1 MILNYLKNKYWLWS
15 LIGIIIISITIWII
29 TGSIFNIMVT
39 TLTFSAFY
47 ILCGIGQM
55 LVITSGTGNIDLSI
69 PTVISLSGII
79 AMKIMNESSAMI
91 GPGIVVALLVG
102 AVLGFC
108 NYSLIRFVRIPPI
121 IATMAA
127 NFVYQSFA
135 IVISYGLFLKP
146 PVLLEKATHIKFLG
160 LPVFVIFSF
169 AIAFI
174 AYLLTEK
181 MEWGRKLSAIG
192 QNDWAA
198 KLVKINT
205 SKVRCEAYI
214 ISAMLA
220 ALTGCLLA
228 SFSGG
233 ASLSMGA
240 EYMLISVAVVVIGGT
255 EIAGGKANV
264 LGLVCASVLLYLI
277 INLLNILGVSIGI
290 RQIVTGVIIVCI
302 IVLARL
308 KKSKGAA

>member
-15 LIGIIIISITIWII
+15 LIGIIIISIIIWII

-308 KKSKGAA
+308 KKSKGVA